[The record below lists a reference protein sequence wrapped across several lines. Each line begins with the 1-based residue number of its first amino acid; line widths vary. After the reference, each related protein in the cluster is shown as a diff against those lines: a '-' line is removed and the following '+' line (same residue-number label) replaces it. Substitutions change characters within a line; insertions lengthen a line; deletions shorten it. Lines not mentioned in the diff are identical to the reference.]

1 MNEKQLN
8 SKIQKIIIENVHL
21 EKQVRNQKSL
31 EDSFRH
37 ELKQSNKRLLEVL
50 DENERLRTRIADLEL
65 GQS

>member
-8 SKIQKIIIENVHL
+8 RKIQKIIIENVHL
-21 EKQVRNQKSL
+21 EKQVRHQKSL

-65 GQS
+65 G